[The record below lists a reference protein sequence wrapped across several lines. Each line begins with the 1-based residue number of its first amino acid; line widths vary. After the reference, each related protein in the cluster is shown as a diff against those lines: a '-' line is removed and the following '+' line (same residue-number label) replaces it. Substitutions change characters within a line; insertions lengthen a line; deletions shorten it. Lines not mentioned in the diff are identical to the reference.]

1 MRKSF
6 LLEERTPGVE
16 RWLPTNGHFYPDYDA
31 LLDYADRRSRTSGI
45 TQVRI
50 LEIEHT
56 KPVIVKIIG
65 EESK

>member
-6 LLEERTPGVE
+6 LLEERTPGVD
-16 RWLPTNGHFYPDYDA
+16 RWLPTNGHFYPDYEG

-56 KPVIVKIIG
+56 NPVVKLIIG
-65 EESK
+65 EENK